1 MQTILL
7 NWYCEVAIFCKV
19 CGDFF
24 VIFRRDDCGGR
35 WAETNRDEL
44 RQHNSSLEF
53 KLHRLRFIEYIERGA
68 CGQSDAVQ
76 YAKNF
81 APFAA
86 AHSKGLLSVTFL
98 HLASHLW
105 SVKI

>member
-1 MQTILL
+1 MMVT
-7 NWYCEVAIFCKV
+7 
-19 CGDFF
+19 
-24 VIFRRDDCGGR
+24 R
-35 WAETNRDEL
+35 WAETNRDQL

-86 AHSKGLLSVTFL
+86 AHSKGLLALCHIMPT
-98 HLASHLW
+98 
-105 SVKI
+105 I

>member
-1 MQTILL
+1 MMHLCAAAT
-7 NWYCEVAIFCKV
+7 A
-19 CGDFF
+19 
-24 VIFRRDDCGGR
+24 DDDDDDGR
-35 WAETNRDEL
+35 WAETNRDQL

-53 KLHRLRFIEYIERGA
+53 KLHRLRFIEFIERGP

-86 AHSKGLLSVTFL
+86 AHSKGLLFL
-98 HLASHLW
+98 PLP
-105 SVKI
+105 VN